1 MTLKRTSKLI
11 RMGIRI
17 LFVDF
22 HSQPNILGENDIYRV
37 QPKRLSRSHLPMYE
51 TSEVREVLISIRLSF
66 EHKVVDLWGLVFKL
80 IRRTMKA

>member
-22 HSQPNILGENDIYRV
+22 HSQPNILSESDIYRV
-37 QPKRLSRSHLPMYE
+37 QPNRLSRSHLPMYE
-51 TSEVREVLISIRLSF
+51 TSEVREAFISIWFGF
-66 EHKVVDLWGLVFKL
+66 EHKVIDL
-80 IRRTMKA
+80 